1 MILAPAT
8 MTAEKDPK
16 EAARKCLEE
25 VGLDPESYRI
35 GHTKARNR
43 KKIYWIW
50 HDLDYQNFDETL
62 KNRVVFYPSNYTC
75 TLFRFF

>member
-25 VGLDPESYRI
+25 IGLDPDSYRV
-35 GHTKARNR
+35 GHTKAREHEPLGPLVFQSYRNR
-43 KKIYWIW
+43 CRPV
-50 HDLDYQNFDETL
+50 LDNVTVYGHKEMT
-62 KNRVVFYPSNYTC
+62 RHSNQP
-75 TLFRFF
+75 

>member
-1 MILAPAT
+1 MILAPVV

-35 GHTKARNR
+35 GHTKARKHR
-43 KKIYWIW
+43 Y
-50 HDLDYQNFDETL
+50 HPS
-62 KNRVVFYPSNYTC
+62 VVTA
-75 TLFRFF
+75 

>member
-35 GHTKARNR
+35 GHTKARQ
-43 KKIYWIW
+43 KLIP
-50 HDLDYQNFDETL
+50 F
-62 KNRVVFYPSNYTC
+62 
-75 TLFRFF
+75 

>member
-1 MILAPAT
+1 MNSYMILAPAT

-35 GHTKARNR
+35 GHTKARKLKNT
-43 KKIYWIW
+43 ILEWYYSMVTHVIP
-50 HDLDYQNFDETL
+50 ETL
-62 KNRVVFYPSNYTC
+62 KNRVI
-75 TLFRFF
+75 

>member
-35 GHTKARNR
+35 GHTKARTSLTYTGSADGHKLR
-43 KKIYWIW
+43 GYLQFIY
-50 HDLDYQNFDETL
+50 F
-62 KNRVVFYPSNYTC
+62 
-75 TLFRFF
+75 

>member
-1 MILAPAT
+1 MLSSYKLKYYIYYLINSYMILAPVA

-35 GHTKARNR
+35 GHTKARR
-43 KKIYWIW
+43 SCY
-50 HDLDYQNFDETL
+50 H
-62 KNRVVFYPSNYTC
+62 P
-75 TLFRFF
+75 